1 MTDHNNALKLGF
13 DPGAGVDGEGAY
25 PDWLSSAPYARML
38 PTKVLPPGTAAAA
51 VSTEAGLARL
61 GGGGARPVKVVAG
74 TTDSVA
80 AFVAARCTQPVGRA
94 QGCEF
99 GRPLG
104 LAKST
109 WFSKVFRRVNEND

>member
-94 QGCEF
+94 QVVNSVD
-99 GRPLG
+99 PWG
-104 LAKST
+104 LRKAPG
-109 WFSKVFRRVNEND
+109 FRKCSDV